1 MRKAAVPPC
10 AAAAQ
15 NVVYVQQYCGFWW
28 SVQVTPLKSRT
39 ICSHAQNVSRTLQK
53 PDPNRCA
60 CEQLMCAGACLQQEM
75 PTSDM
80 TLTVVLL
87 LPPLTDPVQVD
98 LIDHSHYHHD
108 AHHHTETCAE
118 NPQAL

>member
-1 MRKAAVPPC
+1 MEHAKGHC
-10 AAAAQ
+10 APMCCCSTECCLCATVLWFLVERSG
-15 NVVYVQQYCGFWW
+15 NT
-28 SVQVTPLKSRT
+28 ST

-53 PDPNRCA
+53 PDPKWCA
-60 CEQLMCAGACLQQEM
+60 CEQLMCAGACLWQEM

-98 LIDHSHYHHD
+98 LIDHSHYHHG
-108 AHHHTETCAE
+108 AHHRTETCAE